1 MTTTDEAFDINTTS
15 AAQAGEK
22 LNWRVIILASLG
34 GALEFYD
41 FIVYGIFAQY
51 IAAAFFPSA
60 DPLISLINAF
70 AVFAVGYVSRPLGG
84 LLLGHIGD
92 RHGRRLSFLL
102 SLFVMTLATLG
113 MALMPSYATLGIAAS
128 VAFIALRFIQG
139 ACLGGELP
147 NAITYVV
154 EAAPRRAGL
163 AGGVVFFCVNTGVFI
178 ATGVSSV
185 LHSYLGPAEM
195 QAYGWRI
202 AFGIGALLGFISYLL
217 RTSLEESAAFKQMRK
232 HVVKIPALDVLRRYP
247 VPVLVGIGVTG
258 VISVLNG
265 IMFGAMAPY
274 LTKVL
279 NYDPREAA
287 LVLNI
292 SIGLSSL
299 GILAVGYA
307 SDFIARRHLHRIGA
321 VLIALFSYPAY
332 QALANHAI
340 NLYLLFILIG
350 LVAPFIYATY
360 AVMLTDLFPTD
371 VRLSGVAIAY
381 NVSAGVFSGFAP
393 LVVGSLIAATH
404 DPASP
409 GYFLA
414 ASAAIAVVAGLF
426 VKRYAVREGAL
437 DTGWRR

>member
-1 MTTTDEAFDINTTS
+1 MTTTNEVFD
-15 AAQAGEK
+15 AAPRTLEVAADK

-84 LLLGHIGD
+84 LILGHIGD
-92 RHGRRLSFLL
+92 RRGRRVSFLL
-102 SLFVMTLATLG
+102 SLLIMTMATLG
-113 MALMPSYATLGIAAS
+113 MALMPSYATLGITAS
-128 VAFIALRFIQG
+128 IAFIALRFIQG

-147 NAITYVV
+147 TAITYVV

-163 AGGVVFFCVNTGVFI
+163 AGGVVFFCVNTGVFL
-178 ATGVSSV
+178 ASGVSSV
-185 LHSYLGPAEM
+185 LHSVLSAPEM
-195 QAYGWRI
+195 QDYGWRL
-202 AFGIGALLGFISYLL
+202 AFGVGSLLGLVSYVL
-217 RTSLEESAAFKQMRK
+217 RTSLEESAAFQAMRTK
-232 HVVKIPALDVLRRYP
+232 VVTMPAIDVLKRFP
-247 VPVLVGIGVTG
+247 VPILIGIGITG
-258 VISVLNG
+258 VVSVLNG

-274 LTKVL
+274 LTQVL
-279 NYDPREAA
+279 HYDPREAA
-287 LVLNI
+287 MVLNI

-299 GILAVGYA
+299 GILVVGYA
-307 SDFIARRHLHRIGA
+307 SDFIPRRHLHRIGA
-321 VLIALFSYPAY
+321 VLLATLSYPAY
-332 QALANHAI
+332 QAMVGHTI

-350 LVAPFIYATY
+350 LVGPFIYATY
-360 AVMLTDLFPTD
+360 AVILTDLFPTD

-381 NVSAGVFSGFAP
+381 NVSAAAFSGFAP
-393 LVVGSLIAATH
+393 LIVGSLIATTR

-414 ASAAIAVVAGLF
+414 AAAAIAVIAGLF
-426 VKRYAVREGAL
+426 VKRYTVREDAL
-437 DTGWRR
+437 

>member
-1 MTTTDEAFDINTTS
+1 MTTTNEAIEFSERATV
-15 AAQAGEK
+15 QAGEK
-22 LNWRVIILASLG
+22 LNWRVIVLASLG

-51 IAAAFFPSA
+51 VAAAFFPSA

-70 AVFAVGYVSRPLGG
+70 TVFAVGYISRPLGG
-84 LLLGHIGD
+84 IVLGHIGD
-92 RHGRRLSFLL
+92 RYGRRVSFLL
-102 SLFVMTLATLG
+102 SLLVMTVATIG
-113 MALMPSYATLGIAAS
+113 MAVIPSYATLGVTASIA
-128 VAFIALRFIQG
+128 FTALRFIQG

-178 ATGVSSV
+178 ATGVSST
-185 LHSYLGPAEM
+185 LHSLLSAAEM
-195 QAYGWRI
+195 QDYGWRL
-202 AFGIGALLGFISYLL
+202 AFGIGGLLGLVSYFL
-217 RTSLEESAAFKQMRK
+217 RRSLEESAAFERMRTK
-232 HVVKIPALDVLRRYP
+232 VAKLPALEVLKRFP
-247 VPVLVGIGVTG
+247 VPLLVGIGVTG

-265 IMFGAMAPY
+265 VMFGAMAPY

-307 SDFIARRHLHRIGA
+307 SDFVPRRYLHRIGA
-321 VLIALFSYPAY
+321 MLIALFSYPAY
-332 QALANHAI
+332 QAMAAHSI
-340 NLYLLFILIG
+340 NLYLLFILVG

-381 NVSAGVFSGFAP
+381 NISAGVFSGFTP
-393 LVVGSLIAATH
+393 LAVGTLIAMTH
-404 DPASP
+404 NPASP

-414 ASAAIAVVAGLF
+414 ASAVIAVIAGFF
-426 VKRYAVREGAL
+426 VKRYSVREESL
-437 DTGWRR
+437 